1 MPRDETLVDLSNG
14 LPLSSLEEGRPFFGR
29 VEDAPVYV
37 LSRKSSIVAYSA
49 VCSHLG
55 GPLQDGLVDGPY
67 IRCPWHH
74 ACFDLDSGKALAAP
88 AFNALQRYGVEVRG
102 GMVKVS
108 KQRQVAKPQ
117 HALPSRSASDR
128 GRFVIIGG
136 GAAGFAAAHALRAKD
151 WRGRILMYSG
161 DGEAPYDRTLLT
173 KDYLDGHFGDDRLEV
188 AKNALGKLDV
198 DLELRVNVEALEPA
212 NNALHLADGRRQIYD
227 KLLLATG
234 SAPKR
239 LDISGADGPNVFVL
253 RTLADC
259 RRILNAASHARRAV
273 IVGGSFIGLE
283 AAASLTSRG
292 ISVAVVVPQF
302 HPMEKLLGRALSDL
316 ITQTLS
322 AKGVEFH
329 FGRKPARI
337 DGNLVM
343 LDNGDSLEADFT
355 LVGIGVTPNI
365 ELARSAGI
373 AVDEGVVVDKY
384 LHTSDQNIYA
394 AGDIASWPY
403 ESDRQRIRTEHWVVA
418 QRQGQAAAANMLGD
432 ERPLRLVPFFW
443 SKFFDLSFRYIGH
456 ARTWNRV
463 TVEGD
468 LRRRD
473 AVLRYS
479 MDGREAA
486 VATIGR
492 DLDCLRLEREFY
504 ARLGEDGGERIRRPN
519 GRRIAS

>member
-1 MPRDETLVDLSNG
+1 MPHDETLIDLSNG

-37 LSRKSSIVAYSA
+37 LLRKSSIVAYSA

-67 IRCPWHH
+67 LRCPWHH

-88 AFNALQRYGVEVRG
+88 AFNALQRYHVEVRG

-108 KQRQVAKPQ
+108 KQPRVAKPQ
-117 HALPSRSASDR
+117 KAPSLHSASDR
-128 GRFVIIGG
+128 GTFVIIGG
-136 GAAGFAAAHALRAKD
+136 GAAGFAAAHTLRAKD
-151 WRGRILMYSG
+151 WGGRILMFSG

-173 KDYLDGHFGDDRLEV
+173 KDYLDGHFGDDHLEI
-188 AKNALGKLDV
+188 ARNAFGKLDV
-198 DLELRVNVEALEPA
+198 DLELQVDVEVLEPA
-212 NNALHLADGRRQIYD
+212 NNALRLADGRSQAYD

-239 LDISGADGPNVFVL
+239 LDIPGAAGPNVFVL
-253 RTLADC
+253 RTLGDC

-316 ITQTLS
+316 INQTLV
-322 AKGVEFH
+322 AKGVEFY

-337 DGNLVM
+337 DGNSVM
-343 LDNGDSLEADFT
+343 LDNGDRLEADFT

-373 AVDEGVVVDKY
+373 AVNEGVVVDAH
-384 LHTSDQNIYA
+384 LRTSDRNIYA
-394 AGDIASWPY
+394 AGDIVSWPY
-403 ESDRQRIRTEHWVVA
+403 GSNGERIRTEHWVVA
-418 QRQGQAAAANMLGD
+418 QRQGQVAAANMLGD
-432 ERPLRLVPFFW
+432 EHPLRLVPFFW
-443 SKFFDLSFRYIGH
+443 SKFFDLSFRYIGYT
-456 ARTWNRV
+456 RKWDSV

-468 LRRRD
+468 LGRRD
-473 AVLRYS
+473 AVLRYTL
-479 MDGREAA
+479 DGRDAA
-486 VATIGR
+486 VATVGR
-492 DLDCLRLEREFY
+492 DLDCLHIEREFY
-504 ARLGEDGGERIRRPN
+504 ARLEGGGGERGHHPDHN
-519 GRRIAS
+519 AF